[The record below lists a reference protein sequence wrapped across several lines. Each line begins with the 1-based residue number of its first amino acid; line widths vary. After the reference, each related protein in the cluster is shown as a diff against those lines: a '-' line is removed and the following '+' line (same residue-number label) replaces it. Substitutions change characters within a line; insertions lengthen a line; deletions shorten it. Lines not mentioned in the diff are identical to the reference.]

1 MGTGKTYS
9 TKYLLDSNNS
19 SGVAGQV
26 LSTTSTGID
35 WVDANTVPGTGL
47 WLTSGNNIYNSNS
60 GNVGIGTTNP
70 THKLT
75 VNAPNDTTAVGIDF
89 PSAHFDFSANST
101 SGYTTS
107 FHMDD
112 TATTIGSNS
121 AGRALKFQTNNTDR
135 LYINGNTGNVG
146 IGVTNP
152 QDFNSEANNLVIG
165 TGSGA
170 EGMTIYGGSSGGSY
184 IYFADGTSGSALYEG
199 FLQYRHS
206 ERAMRFGVATGV
218 RMTLEANGYLGIG
231 TTSPGTALQV
241 GGLDDGSNY
250 DITVGWNAVSSQAVG
265 TKRSALTFKT
275 SQTGVNNEDIYKW
288 DIAMVTA
295 PATASN
301 EPFGSNL
308 AFLRSTRGS
317 TSVDETTMILTQLGN
332 VGIGT
337 TSPGA
342 KLQVYSTATRDIS
355 IFGHGTQAQNN
366 WQAEHAFFTSA
377 GQGVIIG

>member
-366 WQAEHAFFTSA
+366 WQAEHAFCTSA

>member
-184 IYFADGTSGSALYEG
+184 I
-199 FLQYRHS
+199 
-206 ERAMRFGVATGV
+206 
-218 RMTLEANGYLGIG
+218 
-231 TTSPGTALQV
+231 
-241 GGLDDGSNY
+241 
-250 DITVGWNAVSSQAVG
+250 
-265 TKRSALTFKT
+265 
-275 SQTGVNNEDIYKW
+275 
-288 DIAMVTA
+288 
-295 PATASN
+295 
-301 EPFGSNL
+301 
-308 AFLRSTRGS
+308 
-317 TSVDETTMILTQLGN
+317 
-332 VGIGT
+332 
-337 TSPGA
+337 
-342 KLQVYSTATRDIS
+342 
-355 IFGHGTQAQNN
+355 
-366 WQAEHAFFTSA
+366 
-377 GQGVIIG
+377 